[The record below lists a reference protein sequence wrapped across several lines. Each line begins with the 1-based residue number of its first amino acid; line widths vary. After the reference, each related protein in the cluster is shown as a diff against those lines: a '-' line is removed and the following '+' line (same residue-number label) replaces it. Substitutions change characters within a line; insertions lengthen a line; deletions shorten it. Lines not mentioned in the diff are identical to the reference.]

1 MTFTIN
7 DTMRIRTIAP
17 MYTHHLTKDTKHN
30 HSSPSQTPSKQA
42 IIFPNIRAGKSLPV
56 IETAIVP
63 IIV

>member
-1 MTFTIN
+1 
-7 DTMRIRTIAP
+7 

-42 IIFPNIRAGKSLPV
+42 IIFPNIRAGKSLPF